1 VKTNTVQK
9 TALNMVTAIPILV
22 NVNVMTS
29 GKEKI
34 VQKRSVQRT
43 ALKMEFAKMEY
54 VNALKDGLEK
64 VAITKNVLL
73 IAQITEYV

>member
-1 VKTNTVQK
+1 MKTNTVQK

-22 NVNVMTS
+22 NVNVMIS

-64 VAITKNVLL
+64 VATTKNVLL
-73 IAQITEYV
+73 IAQIMEYV

>member
-1 VKTNTVQK
+1 MKTNTVQK